1 MEHMHPT
8 QNVFLIVGGL
18 ITSLGWYCVNIGSV
32 HKFNDATIRSFIN
45 SHLSVCASLLSWLIV
60 TYMTRK
66 NFKMT
71 DLLQGIMAG
80 LVGVS
85 ACAGSVEVWA
95 SLIIGVV
102 VEIPTIMEPA
112 QGCMISHIP
121 MVFLEFLEQW
131 QVGLNS
137 SNTNEALG
145 SYDTSDSSPS
155 SILSK
160 EKEVLHKKLFKAVAA
175 GDLQKLDT
183 LIVKQVSF
191 GVQDFDKRTPL

>member
-1 MEHMHPT
+1 
-8 QNVFLIVGGL
+8 
-18 ITSLGWYCVNIGSV
+18 
-32 HKFNDATIRSFIN
+32 
-45 SHLSVCASLLSWLIV
+45 
-60 TYMTRK
+60 
-66 NFKMT
+66 MT

-102 VEIPTIMEPA
+102 VGLTSSVVSWSVQKYQPLWTSTGMHDITYTHGIPGILGAVAAGLFAKSSKDVTSA
-112 QGCMISHIP
+112 DGAFYS
-121 MVFLEFLEQW
+121 MVLNWVVKLLGVA
-131 QVGLNS
+131 VGLNS